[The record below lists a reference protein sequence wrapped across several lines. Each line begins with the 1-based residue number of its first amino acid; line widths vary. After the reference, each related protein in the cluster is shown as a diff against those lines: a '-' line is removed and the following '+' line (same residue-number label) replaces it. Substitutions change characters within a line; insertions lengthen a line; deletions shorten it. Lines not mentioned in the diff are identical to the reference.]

1 MSSSSRI
8 SPSEGEQFRSYDR
21 KGTVS
26 PKAPMFCLR
35 LSLVSF
41 SAVLASTSYAAVEIE
56 LPPRAKL
63 DAISAADMLRH
74 VQVLAS
80 DDFEGR
86 LPSTRGESLSVNYT
100 TQQFK
105 RIGLKPGNLDGT
117 FTQKVPLTGIITHP
131 RLRRSFTFSEAKIV
145 LS

>member
-1 MSSSSRI
+1 
-8 SPSEGEQFRSYDR
+8 
-21 KGTVS
+21 
-26 PKAPMFCLR
+26 MFCLR